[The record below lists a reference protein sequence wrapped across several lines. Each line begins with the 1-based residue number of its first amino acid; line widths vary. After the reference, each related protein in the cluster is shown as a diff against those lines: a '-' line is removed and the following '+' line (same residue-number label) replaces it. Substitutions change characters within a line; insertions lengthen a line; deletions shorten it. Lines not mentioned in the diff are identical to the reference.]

1 MRNGDGSLTLDFGTE
16 FTKATLVL
24 KRAVF
29 DGMKPI
35 TIEVRIKRLMAKT
48 MATATAPTPRTTE
61 EVNANVAE
69 WKSLGAEAVAEEPEN
84 YPYATCSNKAELTA
98 AGFDFN
104 ATTIGNDVC
113 LASFDTFV
121 HREVP
126 ILALLTFPK
135 V

>member
-48 MATATAPTPRTTE
+48 MAAATSPTPRTTE

-69 WKSLGAEAVAEEPEN
+69 WKALGEDAVKEEPEN
-84 YPYATCSNKAELTA
+84 YPFAACSDKTELRA
-98 AGFDFN
+98 AGFDFSST

-113 LASFDTFV
+113 LASFDTIT
-121 HREVP
+121 HTAVP
-126 ILALLTFPK
+126 VFT
-135 V
+135 